1 MNYQDALNY
10 LYAPAR
16 VKGERSIKSGHAR
29 TLEPMARLLD
39 RLGNPQT
46 RFKTLH
52 VAGSKGKGSTSAM
65 LASILRAAGYRVGL
79 FSSPHLHTYRERMR
93 VDDQLPSEAAI
104 VEHLARL
111 RPVFDSMP
119 ELITF
124 ELSTA
129 LAFALFAA
137 EGVEVAVIEVGLG
150 GRLDAT
156 NVIQPEVS
164 VITALSLEHTQI
176 LGNTIE
182 EIATEKAGIIKPG
195 VPVVAAPNPPA
206 ALEVIRATATVR
218 GAPLVQVGVD
228 VEFRLGDAGPAGQ
241 WFEVRRTTE
250 DGGRKT
256 EGGGVNTEYG
266 IRNAEAHNG
275 HSSSVLRPPSDWQ
288 QYWLPLLG
296 PYQAANA
303 TCAIAAI
310 DLARERGL
318 AVPETAI
325 QAGLDTVRWPGR
337 LEILGQQPYL
347 VADGAHTPDSAA
359 LVVQAL
365 KRHLQF
371 SRLILV
377 FGAMADKDVSGM
389 LDALLP
395 HASQVIVARSR
406 YPRSLTGD
414 QLAHLV
420 RERAAVLGWG
430 GELVAALDDVADGV
444 ALALSLARPDDLVLV
459 TGSLFVAAAA
469 RETWARRAGQSLPAM
484 DPPTG

>member
-10 LYAPAR
+10 LYEPSR
-16 VKGERSIKSGHAR
+16 VKGERSIKSGHER

-46 RFKTLH
+46 RFRTLH

-65 LASILRAAGYRVGL
+65 LASILQAAGYRVGL

-93 VDDQLPSEAAI
+93 INDQLPSEAAI
-104 VEHLARL
+104 VEHLEQL
-111 RPVFDSMP
+111 RPLFDAMP

-129 LAFALFAA
+129 LAFSLFAD
-137 EGVEVAVIEVGLG
+137 EGVDLAVIEVGLG

-156 NVIQPEVS
+156 NVIRPEVS

-195 VPVVAAPNPPA
+195 IPVVAAPNPPA
-206 ALEVIRATATVR
+206 ALQVIRETATIR

-228 VEFRLGDAGPAGQ
+228 VDFRLGDARPEGQ
-241 WFEVRRTTE
+241 WFEVRRQTA
-250 DGGRKT
+250 DGGRRTADGRRK
-256 EGGGVNTEYG
+256 
-266 IRNAEAHNG
+266 AENG
-275 HSSSVLRPPSDWQ
+275 RPDTHYALGTTHWTR
-288 QYWLPLLG
+288 YWLPLLG

-303 TCAIAAI
+303 TCALAAI
-310 DLARERGL
+310 DLVRERGL
-318 AVPETAI
+318 AVPETAMET
-325 QAGLDTVRWPGR
+325 GLTTVRWPAR
-337 LEILGQQPYL
+337 LEILGQRPYL

-365 KRHLQF
+365 QRHLQF
-371 SRLILV
+371 DRLILV
-377 FGAMADKDVSGM
+377 FGAMADKDVGGM

-406 YPRSLTGD
+406 YPRSLSAD
-414 QLAHLV
+414 QLASLV
-420 RERAAVLGWG
+420 RERAALRDWS
-430 GELVAALDDVADGV
+430 GELAAALDDVAEGV
-444 ALALSLARPDDLVLV
+444 ELALSLARPTDLILV

-469 RETWARRAGQSLPAM
+469 RETWARLSSQPLPDM